1 MNTNFLFAASHV
13 FSYSYSYY
21 YGYGYFAW
29 EKQKKA

>member
-1 MNTNFLFAASHV
+1 MKTNSVFAANYV
-13 FSYSYSYY
+13 FSFSYGYY

>member
-1 MNTNFLFAASHV
+1 MKSNSVFAANYV

-29 EKQKKA
+29 KKQKKA